1 MGEHSADAVR
11 AEVRAWLDANWDP
24 DRPLRAWREILVDS
38 GWGCPSWPVAWFGR
52 GLPPSLASVVSA
64 VFAEVGAVG
73 VASGVGMNLA
83 APTILEHGSD
93 DLRARLLRP
102 LVTGEHTWCQLFSE
116 PGSGSDLAGLVT
128 RADRD
133 GDEWV
138 VNGQKVWNSGAHK
151 AAFGI
156 LLARTNWDVPK
167 HRGITYFAI
176 DMRQPGIE
184 VRPLRQS
191 NGYATFNEVFLAD
204 ARVPH
209 ANVIGT
215 VEGGWAV
222 ALTTLAHER
231 GLSTG
236 RIARSRSGELGR
248 CAREAAEEAAA
259 YWKTYEWYPQR
270 AGRVDL
276 AVPQARVNGL
286 DTEPVARQQLAGL
299 HTLDRLQRW
308 NNQRALAARRA
319 GRPPGPE
326 GSLSKLMGS
335 NTSRRANAVHTHL
348 VGAAGM
354 LAGPTAP
361 VDGKITETLVS
372 TPAMSIAGGTDEIQ
386 HNILGERVLG
396 LPKEPGNDAEVPFRE
411 VRTNTGRG

>member
-1 MGEHSADAVR
+1 MADERSQVR
-11 AEVRAWLDANWDP
+11 DEVRAWLAEHWDP
-24 DRPLRAWREILVDS
+24 ERPLQQWREILTDS
-38 GWGCPSWPVAWFGR
+38 GWGRPTWPVEWFGK
-52 GLPPSLASVVSA
+52 GLSPSLATVVTDEFHA
-64 VFAEVGAVG
+64 VGAVG
-73 VASGVGMNLA
+73 VATGVGMNLA
-83 APTILEHGSD
+83 APTILEHGSE
-93 DLRARLLRP
+93 DLKRRLLRP

-116 PGSGSDLAGLVT
+116 PGSGSDLAGLTT
-128 RADRD
+128 RAERD

-151 AAFGI
+151 AAYGL
-156 LLARTNWDVPK
+156 LLARTDWDVPK

-184 VRPLRQS
+184 VRPLKQS
-191 NGYATFNEVFLAD
+191 NGHATFNEVWMTD
-204 ARVPH
+204 ARVAH
-209 ANVIGT
+209 RDAIGD
-215 VEGGWAV
+215 VGNGWRV

-236 RIARSRSGELGR
+236 RIGKGGRGELGR

-259 YWKTYEWYPQR
+259 YYKTYEWYPQR
-270 AGRVDL
+270 AGRPDL
-276 AVPQARVNGL
+276 ALPQARANGL
-286 DTEPVARQQLAGL
+286 DGDPLARQALAGL
-299 HTLDRLQRW
+299 QTMQNLAKW

-335 NTSRRANAVHTHL
+335 TIARRSNVVHTGL

-354 LAGPTAP
+354 LSGPDAP
-361 VDGKITETLVS
+361 HDGKIAETLIS

-396 LPKEPGNDAEVPFRE
+396 LPKEPGNDADLPFRE
-411 VRTNTGRG
+411 VRTNTGKS